1 MRFLIRQKYFSIR
14 DGFYITDEA
23 GRNAY
28 FVQGKIFTLGK
39 QLTMYDLSGREI
51 LFIKQRIFR
60 ILPTFDVYQN
70 NEVVAKIKRILPLIF
85 VKRYKVKSSLFGDLK
100 IKGNVFAWNFA
111 IVDAQGKEV
120 GRVSKKVLRVRDT
133 YAVDVY
139 DKQLEPMVLALTI
152 ILDAV
157 YHRHH

>member
-111 IVDAQGKEV
+111 IVDAQGKA
-120 GRVSKKVLRVRDT
+120 RPNICSTRFTVSSIWVPMMMAKIGMIKKKV
-133 YAVDVY
+133 
-139 DKQLEPMVLALTI
+139 
-152 ILDAV
+152 
-157 YHRHH
+157 